1 MKKASII
8 IHQKYLMDVIKK
20 LHELGLMEIIDIR
33 KDDDN
38 QYKNIEK
45 AKVNPET
52 SLCIN
57 YELRLSRLI
66 EILKKIS
73 SKPKGIKNILNPKIP
88 ELRDIEDNFL
98 DEIYS
103 QIEYILADVEKN
115 IINSDQKIQ
124 DYDEKIEELNNKI
137 DNLKFILDFN
147 INLSEVGKTKYVF
160 TKVGRTKDIKQLVN
174 KINKLDK
181 TAIYSNQIGKG
192 KNIEWGVL
200 IVSYISESEKVEKIC
215 REHISELNIDGLQK
229 TPKQCIT
236 DLNKQL
242 IEINKDKNEIIKN
255 LKIYSKNQLSNLL
268 VLHEQIKI
276 ERIRNEISKNFA
288 KTESTYLINGWV
300 LEKNEKKLKNI
311 ISEISENHIICNF
324 NEPSINP
331 DNPPTHLEIPKWA
344 NSFKT
349 LLELFAT
356 PRYNEINPTII
367 MGIYFILFFG
377 IMLGD
382 AGYGLIILTLSL
394 FFYYKFSKY
403 KTMLKDFCF
412 MGIWIGVVTTIVGFL
427 TNSFFG
433 DFIQRFIFNDMTKM
447 LFNFQLF
454 GIIFPVEP
462 IRDPLSILLVA
473 LIFGLIHLNT
483 GIILAIVQSYR
494 NKKYKEL
501 FTKHFNWILLQIG
514 GGGLIG
520 ELLLHIWKLN
530 TIQFYLFSIMVI
542 VGLIL
547 IILESGPLGLFDI
560 TGYIGD
566 WLSYAR
572 LLALGLGTTG
582 MALAFNVV
590 AQIIPN
596 MIPYIG
602 FIFVPIIL
610 IITHLANLGIQSLG
624 AGVHSLRLQYVE
636 FFNRFYEG
644 GGKEFKPFSIK
655 RKYTKIIENK

>member
-1 MKKASII
+1 MKKTSIVV
-8 IHQKYLMDVIKK
+8 HQKYLMDVIKN
-20 LHELGLMEIIDIR
+20 LHELGLMEIIDIN
-33 KDDDN
+33 KEGDN
-38 QYKNIEK
+38 QYSLNK
-45 AKVNPET
+45 AISNPET

-66 EILKKIS
+66 DILKKIS
-73 SKPKGIKNILNPKIP
+73 SKQKSIKNFLNPKIP
-88 ELRDIEDNFL
+88 ELREIEDYSL

-103 QIEYILADVEKN
+103 QIEYTLGEVEKN
-115 IINSDQKIQ
+115 IIDNDQQLQ
-124 DYDEKIEELNNKI
+124 DYDEKIEEINNKI
-137 DNLKFILDFN
+137 DNLNYIIDFD
-147 INLSEVGKTKYVF
+147 INLSDIGKSNYIFIKVGKT
-160 TKVGRTKDIKQLVN
+160 RNLKQLLNQIN
-174 KINKLDK
+174 KIEK
-181 TAIYSNQIGKG
+181 TSIYSKQIGQG
-192 KNIEWGVL
+192 KNIEWGII
-200 IVSYISESEKVEKIC
+200 IVS
-215 REHISELNIDGLQK
+215 HISEIDKIEKVSREYLIELNLDGLNN
-229 TPKQCIT
+229 TPKECI
-236 DLNKQL
+236 DNLNVTLTK
-242 IEINKDKNEIIKN
+242 IKKEKKN
-255 LKIYSKNQLSNLL
+255 LILNLKKYSEKQLSNLL
-268 VLHEQIKI
+268 VLREQIKI
-276 ERIRNEISKNFA
+276 ERIRNDISKNFG
-288 KTESTYLINGWV
+288 KTETTFLINGWV
-300 LEKNEKKLKNI
+300 LEKNVNKLKDSLSK
-311 ISEISENHIICNF
+311 ISDNHIICNF
-324 NEPSINP
+324 DNPSINP
-331 DNPPTHLEIPKWA
+331 DDPPTHLEIPKWA
-344 NSFKT
+344 GSFKT

-382 AGYGLIILTLSL
+382 AGYGLIILILSL
-394 FFYYKFSKY
+394 FFYFKFSKHR
-403 KTMLKDFCF
+403 TILKDFCF
-412 MGIWIGVVTTIVGFL
+412 MGIWIGIVTSVVGFL

-433 DFIQRFIFNDMTKM
+433 DFIQRFIFNDMNKM
-447 LFNFQLF
+447 LYSFQIF
-454 GIIFPVEP
+454 GINFPVEP

-483 GIILAIVQSYR
+483 GIILAMYQSYK

-501 FTKHFNWILLQIG
+501 LTKHFNWILLQIG

-520 ELLLHIWKLN
+520 ELLLHIWELN
-530 TIQFYLFSIMVI
+530 SIQFYLFSIFVI

-547 IILESGPLGLFDI
+547 IIVESGPLGLFDI

-590 AQIIPN
+590 AQIVPN

-610 IITHLANLGIQSLG
+610 IITHFANLGIQALG

-655 RKYTKIIENK
+655 RKYTKINEYE

>member
-8 IHQKYLMDVIKK
+8 IHQKYLMNVIKK
-20 LHELGLMEIIDIR
+20 LHEIGLMEIIDIQE
-33 KDDDN
+33 DGDN

-45 AKVNPET
+45 ALANPET

-66 EILKKIS
+66 DILKRIS

-88 ELRDIEDNFL
+88 ELRDIEDNSL

-103 QIEYILADVEKN
+103 QTEYTLVEVEKN
-115 IINSDQKIQ
+115 IINDDQKIQ
-124 DYDEKIEELNNKI
+124 YYDEKIEELKNKI
-137 DNLKFILDFN
+137 DNLKYLIDFD
-147 INLSEVGKTKYVF
+147 INLSDVGKSKYIF
-160 TKVGRTKDIKQLVN
+160 IKVGKTKDIKQLEN
-174 KINKLDK
+174 KINKIEK
-181 TAIYSNQIGKG
+181 AVIYSKQIGKG
-192 KNIEWGVL
+192 KDIEWGVI
-200 IVSYISESEKVEKIC
+200 IVSYISEIEKIEKIC
-215 REHISELNIDGLQK
+215 REHITELIIDGLK
-229 TPKQCIT
+229 DAPKQCIK
-236 DLNKQL
+236 DLNNRLK
-242 IEINKDKNEIIKN
+242 EINKSKNQIISN
-255 LKIYSKNQLSNLL
+255 LKKYSNYQLSNLL
-268 VLHEQIKI
+268 VLYEQIKI

-288 KTESTYLINGWV
+288 KTDCTYLINGWV
-300 LEKNEKKLKNI
+300 MEKNVEKLKNI
-311 ISEISENHIICNF
+311 ISKISENHIICNF

-344 NSFKT
+344 GSFKT

-356 PRYNEINPTII
+356 PKYNEINPTII

-382 AGYGLIILTLSL
+382 AGYGLIILTISL
-394 FFYYKFSKY
+394 FFYYKFSKH
-403 KTMLKDFCF
+403 KTILKDFCF
-412 MGIWIGVVTTIVGFL
+412 MGIWIGFVTTIVGFL

-433 DFIQRFIFNDMTKM
+433 DFIQRFIFNDMDKM
-447 LFNFQLF
+447 LFNFQIF
-454 GIIFPVEP
+454 GINFPVET
-462 IRDPLSILLVA
+462 IRNPLSILIVA

-483 GIILAIVQSYR
+483 GIFLAIYQSYR

-520 ELLLHIWKLN
+520 EFLLHIWNLN
-530 TIQFYLFSIMVI
+530 TIQFYLFTVFVI
-542 VGLIL
+542 VGLIFIL
-547 IILESGPLGLFDI
+547 IESGPLGLFDI

-590 AQIIPN
+590 AQIVPN
-596 MIPYIG
+596 MIPFIG

-610 IITHLANLGIQSLG
+610 IITHFANLGIQALG
-624 AGVHSLRLQYVE
+624 AAVHSLRLQYVE

-655 RKYTKIIENK
+655 RKYTKIIEYE

>member
-8 IHQKYLMDVIKK
+8 IHQKYLMNVIKK
-20 LHELGLMEIIDIR
+20 LHELGLMEIIDIN
-33 KDDDN
+33 KDENN

-45 AKVNPET
+45 AASNPET

-66 EILKKIS
+66 DILKKIS
-73 SKPKGIKNILNPKIP
+73 AKPKGIKDFLNPKIP
-88 ELRDIEDNFL
+88 ELRAIEDNSL

-103 QIEYILADVEKN
+103 QIEYTLVEVEKN
-115 IINSDQKIQ
+115 IINDDQELQ
-124 DYDEKIEELNNKI
+124 NYDETIEEIKNKI
-137 DNLKFILDFN
+137 DNLKYLIDFD
-147 INLSEVGKTKYVF
+147 INLSDIGISDYIFIKIGKTKN
-160 TKVGRTKDIKQLVN
+160 IKLLLN
-174 KINKLDK
+174 EINKLEK
-181 TAIYSNQIGKG
+181 TIAYSNQIGKG
-192 KNIEWGVL
+192 KNIEWSVV
-200 IVSYISESEKVEKIC
+200 IVSYKSEIEQIEKIC
-215 REHISELNIDGLQK
+215 REHITELNIEGLHK
-229 TPKQCIT
+229 TPKECIK
-236 DLNKQL
+236 DLNNKL
-242 IEINKDKNEIIKN
+242 KVINKDKKQLVSN
-255 LKIYSKNQLSNLL
+255 LKAYSEKQLSNLL
-268 VLHEQIKI
+268 VLREQIKI
-276 ERIRNEISKNFA
+276 ERLRNEVSKNFG

-300 LEKNEKKLKNI
+300 LEKNVKKLKNTLL
-311 ISEISENHIICNF
+311 EISENHIICNF
-324 NEPSINP
+324 NKPSINP
-331 DNPPTHLEIPKWA
+331 DNPPTHLDIPKWA
-344 NSFKT
+344 VSFKT

-382 AGYGLIILTLSL
+382 AGYGLIILILSL
-394 FFYYKFSKY
+394 FFYYKFLNH
-403 KTMLKDFCF
+403 KTILKDFCF
-412 MGIWIGVVTTIVGFL
+412 MGIWIGLVTTIVGFL

-433 DFIQRFIFNDMTKM
+433 DFIQRFVFNDANKV
-447 LFNFQLF
+447 LYSFQIF
-454 GIIFPVEP
+454 GINFPVES
-462 IRDPLSILLVA
+462 IKDPLSILIVA

-483 GIILAIVQSYR
+483 GIVLAMYQSYK
-494 NKKYKEL
+494 NKKYKQL
-501 FTKHFNWILLQIG
+501 LTKNFNWILLQIG

-530 TIQFYLFSIMVI
+530 SIQLYLFAIFVI

-547 IILESGPLGLFDI
+547 IIVESGPLGLFDI

-590 AQIIPN
+590 AQIVPN

-602 FIFVPIIL
+602 FIFFPIIL
-610 IITHLANLGIQSLG
+610 IITHFANLGIQSLG
-624 AGVHSLRLQYVE
+624 AAVHSLRLQYVE

-655 RKYTKIIENK
+655 RKYTKINEYE